1 MSKRALG
8 RWALLVG
15 AIAVLTAWYALGLGE
30 YLSFE
35 ALNANRVRLQT
46 TVAGHPVLSVAV
58 FMLIYV
64 GVTAFSLPVATALTV
79 MAGVLFGRWL
89 GTLWVNLAATTGA
102 TLACLAARYLLR
114 DWVQERLK
122 GGRLDALNQGIA
134 RDGFNYLLFLR
145 LLPVFPFF
153 LVNLGAGLTLLPLR
167 HFIIGTMV
175 GTLPGTFLYV
185 NAGHALGAISR
196 PADLF
201 SPALLASLAL
211 LGLFS
216 LVPVVYKRWKQR
228 RAARAARAAG

>member
-1 MSKRALG
+1 MNPRAWG
-8 RWALLVG
+8 RWAV
-15 AIAVLTAWYALGLGE
+15 AVAAAAGLAAWYVLGLGE

-35 ALNANRVRLQT
+35 TLTANKVRLQT
-46 TVAGHPVLSVAV
+46 AVAGHPVLSVAV
-58 FMLIYV
+58 FMLVYV
-64 GVTAFSLPVATALTV
+64 GVTAFSLPVAAALTLL
-79 MAGVLFGRWL
+79 AGALFGRWL

-122 GGRLDALNQGIA
+122 GGRLEALNQGIA
-134 RDGFNYLLFLR
+134 RDGLHYLLSLR

-153 LVNLGAGLTLLPLR
+153 LINLAAGVTLLPLR
-167 HFIIGTMV
+167 HFIVGTMV

-196 PADLF
+196 PADVF
-201 SPALLASLAL
+201 SPAILASLAL

-216 LVPVVYKRWKQR
+216 LLPVVYKRWKQR
-228 RAARAARAAG
+228 RAAGAAG

>member
-1 MSKRALG
+1 MNRRAWG
-8 RWALLVG
+8 RWAVAAAAAAGL
-15 AIAVLTAWYALGLGE
+15 AAWYALGLGE

-35 ALNANRVRLQT
+35 TLNANKAGLQT
-46 TVAGHPVLSVAV
+46 AVGRHPVLSVAL

-64 GVTAFSLPVATALTV
+64 GVTAFSLPVATALTLV
-79 MAGVLFGRWL
+79 AGVLFGRWL

-122 GGRLDALNQGIA
+122 GGRLDAFNRGIA
-134 RDGFNYLLFLR
+134 RDGLNYLLFLR

-153 LVNLGAGLTLLPLR
+153 LINLGAGMTLLPLR
-167 HFIIGTMV
+167 HFVIGTMV

-185 NAGHALGAISR
+185 NAGHALGTIRR
-196 PADLF
+196 PADVF
-201 SPALLASLAL
+201 SPAILASLAL

-216 LVPVVYKRWKQR
+216 LLPVVYKRWKQR
-228 RAARAARAAG
+228 RAAGAAG

>member
-1 MSKRALG
+1 MVHRNWG
-8 RWALLVG
+8 RLALLLLLAGV
-15 AIAVLTAWYALGLGE
+15 VTAWYALGLGDTV
-30 YLSFE
+30 SFE
-35 ALNANRVRLQT
+35 ALNANKLRLLGQ
-46 TVAGHPVLSVAV
+46 VEARPVLSVAV

-79 MAGVLFGRWL
+79 LSGVLFGRWF

-114 DWVQERLK
+114 EWVQARIKGERLEA
-122 GGRLDALNQGIA
+122 LDRGMA
-134 RDGFNYLLFLR
+134 RNGFSYLLFLR

-153 LVNLGAGLTLLPLR
+153 LINLGAGLTAMPLR
-167 HFIIGTMV
+167 TFFLGTMI

-185 NAGHALGAISR
+185 NAGHALTAITK
-196 PADLF
+196 PTDIF
-201 SPALLASLAL
+201 SPGTVLSFAL

-228 RAARAARAAG
+228 RAARAAE